1 MKRHFAPQR
10 QSASEENVE
19 VLVMKLGVL
28 FLIIQ
33 SQQTF
38 LTVTNEAL
46 WH

>member
-1 MKRHFAPQR
+1 MKRHFAPQG

-19 VLVMKLGVL
+19 VIVMKLGVL

-33 SQQTF
+33 SQPTF